1 MTRKLYI
8 YTLKLEDNKY
18 YVGRSYNV
26 PRRLNEHY
34 DGKGSEWTKKY
45 NPIKLYEVFE
55 DCTKFDEDKY
65 TVMYMSI
72 FGIEN
77 VRGGSFCS
85 IELSGADKYILKKM
99 ICNAT
104 DKCVKCEEYGHY
116 FTQCP
121 KFINKLD
128 EYDKLEK
135 KRNKKRRLMVETFQ
149 DNDLSLHS
157 DKSDSMSSATDIT
170 EINE

>member
-1 MTRKLYI
+1 
-8 YTLKLEDNKY
+8 
-18 YVGRSYNV
+18 
-26 PRRLNEHY
+26 
-34 DGKGSEWTKKY
+34 
-45 NPIKLYEVFE
+45 
-55 DCTKFDEDKY
+55 
-65 TVMYMSI
+65 MSI

-121 KFINKLD
+121 KFINKLE

-135 KRNKKRRLMVETFQ
+135 RRSKKRRLMVESYQ
-149 DNDLSLHS
+149 ENDLSQNL

>member
-1 MTRKLYI
+1 MTRKLYV
-8 YTLKLEDNKY
+8 YTLKLEENKY

-135 KRNKKRRLMVETFQ
+135 REVKRDV
-149 DNDLSLHS
+149 
-157 DKSDSMSSATDIT
+157 
-170 EINE
+170 